1 MIPGWTVFNCY
12 ISKNKTAG
20 RNTPQSRSRIP
31 ARNSREGTDDSGIG
45 SIPSTPSEPTAA
57 QTAAPVSQVIEYREV
72 VSVLDILRTKDATIT
87 KLKRDLIRAE
97 NGKAE
102 VLNDSKQLKRDL
114 ELRILRLDLEKEEF
128 KVQDKELRQRNF
140 IQEEKIDRITEQLRQ
155 ERAKNSKL
163 KLEAAKIARLTGNL
177 AGQKN
182 TDKNHSQDIIGLN
195 KENDEL
201 TANLRPWRKSL
212 TNVKQMF
219 VRERMSWIVC

>member
-1 MIPGWTVFNCY
+1 LV
-12 ISKNKTAG
+12 
-20 RNTPQSRSRIP
+20 
-31 ARNSREGTDDSGIG
+31 
-45 SIPSTPSEPTAA
+45 
-57 QTAAPVSQVIEYREV
+57 
-72 VSVLDILRTKDATIT
+72 
-87 KLKRDLIRAE
+87 RAE

-155 ERAKNSKL
+155 ERAKDSKL